1 MNNSKTWTV
10 IMNEGSK
17 GYSSFYHTSKFDS
30 RDSVFGELR
39 MQGIYPVAIVY
50 GKRDICFSNTSLSQV
65 LSSSIIPHNTPRYWD
80 GG

>member
-1 MNNSKTWTV
+1 
-10 IMNEGSK
+10 MNEGSK

-50 GKRDICFSNTSLSQV
+50 GKRDICFSSTSLSQV
-65 LSSSIIPHNTPRYWD
+65 LHSNMIPNNTPRYWD

>member
-1 MNNSKTWTV
+1 MSNTKTWTV
-10 IMNEGSK
+10 IMNEGTT
-17 GYSSFYHTSKFDS
+17 GYSSFHHTSKFDS

-50 GKRDICFSNTSLSQV
+50 GKRDICFSTTSLTQV
-65 LSSSIIPHNTPRYWD
+65 LGSSIIPVDTPRYWD